1 MIFDARTVSMLV
13 KETWRTLYMVGL
25 SSLISYLIGIPLGVA
40 LVVTDKDG
48 IRPVPLFNKVAG
60 VIVNLLRSVPFIIL
74 LAMVMPLTRA
84 IVGKTIGANAAVVP
98 LVIAAFPY
106 ISRMVEASL
115 KEIDAGVIEAAKSMG
130 ASTWQ
135 IIFKVLLPESKPSL
149 LVGAAISI
157 TTILG
162 YSAMAGCVGAGGL
175 GDVAIRYGYQ
185 AYKMPYLI
193 STSIVLI
200 IFVQVIQSVGNLL
213 YKKLS

>member
-84 IVGKTIGANAAVVP
+84 IVGKTIGAKCGSCTAGNRGVP
-98 LVIAAFPY
+98 VHQPY
-106 ISRMVEASL
+106 GR
-115 KEIDAGVIEAAKSMG
+115 G
-130 ASTWQ
+130 
-135 IIFKVLLPESKPSL
+135 IIK
-149 LVGAAISI
+149 
-157 TTILG
+157 
-162 YSAMAGCVGAGGL
+162 
-175 GDVAIRYGYQ
+175 
-185 AYKMPYLI
+185 
-193 STSIVLI
+193 
-200 IFVQVIQSVGNLL
+200 GN
-213 YKKLS
+213 